1 MGVKKVA
8 GVAAGGIAT
17 ALMSRMLVGR
27 VGTAVVVGRYLLKD
41 PTVQKIRKRVMR
53 RVAEAA
59 KQSAKRAK

>member
-8 GVAAGGIAT
+8 GMAAGGVAT
-17 ALMSRMLVGR
+17 ALMSRMLVGK

-53 RVAEAA
+53 KVAEA
-59 KQSAKRAK
+59 SKRAK